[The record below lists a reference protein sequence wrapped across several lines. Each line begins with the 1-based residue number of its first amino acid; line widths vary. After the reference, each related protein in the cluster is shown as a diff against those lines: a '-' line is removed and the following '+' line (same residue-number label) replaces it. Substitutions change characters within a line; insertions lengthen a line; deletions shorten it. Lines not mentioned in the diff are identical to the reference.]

1 MHGYIEFSGYRGYHV
16 WLFLTEWIPVRFAN
30 MFTDRIEEQIVL
42 EDDLTVEC
50 FPNKVRLK
58 AGRFGQVL
66 KIPCGIHVR
75 SGRRSCFVGDDGEPV
90 VDIDSFTETIAHY
103 SLAVIPVFQVD
114 NIAVIGNVQVTT
126 QALYMLMQNG
136 VDVSYFSRAG
146 TYLGASTAESARN
159 IFLRFEQYRS
169 FMDEERRLEIARTI
183 VDGKIRNQID
193 LIRRGKWT
201 GIDHDWHADIDRM
214 EQIRLTLSERKT
226 TQELMGTEG
235 VCSQIYFGAFGKML
249 KCSFRSDAHIFKGRN
264 RRPPRDPVNIIL
276 SLAYTF
282 LTREVCS
289 ILEAESFE
297 PYLGFLHGIRYGRKS
312 LALDLVEEFRQPAV
326 DRFVLTMFNRQMI
339 SMYDFEDGEENRVVL
354 NEDGYRKFC
363 YEYER
368 WMTGRNRV
376 SGESSFRSSMRK
388 QVTAFRRSIQK
399 REPYSTYSMLSGSIE
414 EVV

>member
-1 MHGYIEFSGYRGYHV
+1 MSVLYLKEQGAIVQKSG
-16 WLFLTEWIPVRFAN
+16 
-30 MFTDRIEEQIVL
+30 DRIIV
-42 EDDLTVEC
+42 
-50 FPNKVRLK
+50 NKK
-58 AGRFGQVL
+58 GQTL
-66 KIPCGIHVR
+66 L
-75 SGRRSCFVGDDGEPV
+75 D
-90 VDIDSFTETIAHY
+90 
-103 SLAVIPVFQVD
+103 IPVFQLD

-126 QALYMLMQNG
+126 QALHMLMQNG
-136 VDVSYFSRAG
+136 VDVSYFSRSG
-146 TYLGASTAESARN
+146 TYLGASAAESARN

-193 LIRRGKWT
+193 MILRYKWT
-201 GIDHDWHADIDRM
+201 GIEHDWHVDVERM

-226 TQELMGTEG
+226 SQELMGTEG

-249 KCSFRSDAHIFKGRN
+249 KCSFRSDTHIFKGRN

-282 LTREVCS
+282 LTREFCS

-339 SMYDFEDGEENRVVL
+339 SMYDFEDGEDKRVVL
-354 NEDGYRKFC
+354 NEEGYRKFC

-368 WMTGRNRV
+368 WMTGRNRT
-376 SGESSFRSSMRK
+376 SGESSFRACMRK
-388 QVTAFRRSIQK
+388 QVAAFRRSIQK
-399 REPYSTYSMLSGSIE
+399 NEPYQTYTMPSGEME
-414 EVV
+414 EVI

>member
-1 MHGYIEFSGYRGYHV
+1 MQKSG
-16 WLFLTEWIPVRFAN
+16 
-30 MFTDRIEEQIVL
+30 DRIV
-42 EDDLTVEC
+42 V
-50 FPNKVRLK
+50 NKK
-58 AGRFGQVL
+58 GQTL
-66 KIPCGIHVR
+66 L
-75 SGRRSCFVGDDGEPV
+75 D
-90 VDIDSFTETIAHY
+90 
-103 SLAVIPVFQVD
+103 IPVFQVD

-146 TYLGASTAESARN
+146 AYLGASTAESARN

-169 FMDEERRLEIARTI
+169 FMDEERRLEMARTI

-193 LIRRGKWT
+193 LIHRNKWT
-201 GIDHDWHADIDRM
+201 GIDHDWRADIERM
-214 EQIRLTLSERKT
+214 EQIRLTLPERKT

-249 KCSFRSDAHIFKGRN
+249 KCNFRSDAHVFKGRN

-339 SMYDFEDGEENRVVL
+339 SMYDFEDGEDNRVVL
-354 NEDGYRKFC
+354 NEEGYRKFC

-376 SGESSFRSSMRK
+376 SGESSFRSCMRK

-399 REPYSTYSMLSGSIE
+399 KEPYYTYSMPSGETE
-414 EVV
+414 EVK